1 MNRIALNFRLVSG
14 LRHFAVIVA
23 AIVVVFSAAP
33 VSAAPTYIDA
43 TNDVA
48 INGESFFG
56 ASNIRD
62 ELNRLARR
70 DSVIAPT
77 ASFRQIAVSGAVM
90 SQIQGYYKNAV
101 PKPKYVISDG
111 GGNDLM
117 GSCPG
122 SVATCPTV
130 ANTFNAVK
138 VYFDSM
144 ATGGTK
150 KVLWMRYPDP
160 QGTNWATLKTN
171 QDLFNP
177 LVKALCDTVTLPK
190 CVWIDLRPVWAGNYS
205 AYTTDGIHATN
216 AGGTATAEAF
226 WKVIIDS
233 NFFDLGGPVAV
244 SRSVASAA
252 NIRSISGAQGLS
264 VRIAEPGL
272 HTVRVQDASGRTLA
286 IRRGTGFAE
295 YRFAEANHAGLYFIR
310 VNWKSGV
317 KNSAMNGEASGEI
330 SGANKGM
337 KNSEADRET
346 IQKVFVGHSLD

>member
-1 MNRIALNFRLVSG
+1 MTAFKLPDLRLAAGSLLLSFAAALF
-14 LRHFAVIVA
+14 
-23 AIVVVFSAAP
+23 FSAPAT
-33 VSAAPTYIDA
+33 AAPTYIDA

-62 ELNRLARR
+62 ELTRLARR

-77 ASFRQIAVSGAVM
+77 ATFRQIAVSGALI

-190 CVWIDLRPVWAGNYS
+190 CVWIDLRPVWEGHYAQ
-205 AYTTDGIHATN
+205 YTTDGIHATN

-233 NFFDLGGPVAV
+233 NFFDLAGPVAV
-244 SRSVASAA
+244 NRAVSRAS
-252 NIRSISGAQGLS
+252 NIRTISGAQGLR

-272 HTVRVQDASGRTLA
+272 HTVCVQNASGRTLA
-286 IRRGTGFAE
+286 MRRGTGFAE
-295 YRFAEANHAGLYFIR
+295 YQFAEANHAGLYFIR
-310 VNWKSGV
+310 VNLSSGV
-317 KNSAMNGEASGEI
+317 KNSAMNGEGSGET
-330 SGANKGM
+330 SGANKGT
-337 KNSEADRET
+337 KNSEADREI
-346 IQKVFVGHSLD
+346 IQKVFVGHSPD